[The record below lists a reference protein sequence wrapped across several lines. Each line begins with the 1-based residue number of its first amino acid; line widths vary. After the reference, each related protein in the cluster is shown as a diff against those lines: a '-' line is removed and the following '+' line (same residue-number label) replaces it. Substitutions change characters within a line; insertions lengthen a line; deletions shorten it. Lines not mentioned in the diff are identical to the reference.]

1 MMTHN
6 KAIAGISMAWLV
18 VLALIYAP
26 PSYAQDNVSSF
37 YKGKNVFMVI
47 GSAAG
52 GGFDTYGRLVARYIG
67 KYIPGQPNVVPQN
80 MPGAGGSAAAY
91 HVAQVAAAD
100 GTFIAAV
107 HPAVIMDPILGDRA
121 KIKFDPSALNW
132 IGSANSDVYVC
143 VVRSDAPVKT
153 FADAMKTEIVLGGS
167 SDAASTREFPSLL
180 NNVLGTKFKIVSG
193 YAGNRET
200 TLAIDKGEIQG
211 ICGAAWSSVQ
221 AIRPQWFKDGTVH
234 VLVQEDVN
242 GHPDLN
248 AQGIPRSVDFAS
260 TDQQRALMK
269 LYYSQ
274 EIFGRPYLMA
284 KDVPSERV
292 QAVRK
297 AFIAALHDADLL
309 ADAQKLSAD
318 VIPVAGEDLQTLVK
332 QIYAAEPQTIAA
344 LRAALGYQK

>member
-1 MMTHN
+1 MRRHQGMVRSILF
-6 KAIAGISMAWLV
+6 IAFMFCASSHA
-18 VLALIYAP
+18 AR
-26 PSYAQDNVSSF
+26 AQDAMAAF

-91 HVAQVAAAD
+91 HVAQVAPPD

-121 KIKFDPSALNW
+121 KIKFDPSSLNW

-143 VVRSDAPVKT
+143 VVRADAPVKT
-153 FADAMKTEIVLGGS
+153 FADAMKTEIILGGS
-167 SDAASTREFPSLL
+167 SDAASTREFPTLL

-193 YAGNRET
+193 YAGNRDT
-200 TLAIDKGEIQG
+200 TLALDKGEIQG

-221 AIRPQWFKDGTVH
+221 AIRPQWFKDGTAR
-234 VLVQEDVN
+234 VLVQEDAK
-242 GHPDLN
+242 GHADLN
-248 AQGIPRSVDFAS
+248 KQGIPRSIDFAQN
-260 TDQQRALMK
+260 DQQRALMT

-284 KDVPSERV
+284 KDVPAERV
-292 QAVRK
+292 AVIRK
-297 AFIAALHDADLL
+297 AFISALHDPDLL

-318 VIPVAGEDLQTLVK
+318 VIPVAGEDLQQLVK
-332 QIYAAEPQTIAA
+332 QIYASSPQTIET
-344 LRAALGYQK
+344 LRQALGYQK